1 MEKYACKTK
10 IISGAGTVSTLKELG
25 AKRLFLVS
33 DPFFE
38 KNGTAE
44 SIAAG
49 AGAEALHIYSGVTP
63 DPTVEQV
70 AKGTAILKSF
80 APDTVVA
87 LGGGS
92 AMDCCKAMVFFSGL
106 TVRFVAIPTTSGSG
120 SEVTDFAILTHG
132 GIKHPLIDERLC
144 PDVAILDSDLLKG
157 LPPKL
162 IADTGFD
169 VLSHALEGFVAE
181 NAGAVTDA
189 LALDSF
195 SAAVQA
201 LPLSYGGNLVAR
213 QRMHTASTMAGMAFT
228 QAGLG
233 LCHAMSHTIGGM
245 FHLPH
250 GRLNAILLPA
260 VVSTNAPV
268 AWAKYARIARAAGFG
283 GAADTVAVRNLKNGL
298 IRLRKE
304 LDMPSTLAQ
313 AGLDPREVW
322 RAAGE
327 IVRATLSDP
336 CCKTN
341 PVQVEDFT
349 VRRVLEEVT
358 GRVG

>member
-10 IISGAGTVSTLKELG
+10 IFTGSGAVNALKGLG
-25 AKRLFLVS
+25 GKRMFMVS

-38 KNGTAE
+38 KNGTAQ
-44 SIAAG
+44 SIASKAG
-49 AGAEALHIYSGVTP
+49 LAEYEIYSGVTP

-70 AKGTAILKSF
+70 AKGTAVLKAF

-92 AMDCCKAMVFFSGL
+92 AIDCAKAMVFFSG
-106 TVRFVAIPTTSGSG
+106 VPVQFVAIPTTSGSG
-120 SEVTDFAILTHG
+120 SEVTDFAVLTHG
-132 GIKHPLIDERLC
+132 GIKHPLIDGRLC
-144 PDVAILDSDLLKG
+144 PDVAILDSDLLKA

-169 VLSHALEGFVAE
+169 VLSHALEGLIAT
-181 NAGAVTDA
+181 NAGAITDA
-189 LALDSF
+189 LARESF

-201 LPLSYGGNLVAR
+201 LPLSYRGNLNAR
-213 QRMHTASTMAGMAFT
+213 EKMHTASTMAGMAFS

-233 LCHAMSHTIGGM
+233 LCHAMSHTLGGM

-260 VVSTNAPV
+260 VVGINAS
-268 AWAKYARIARAAGFG
+268 AASGKLACLARASGFG

-298 IRLRKE
+298 IRLRRE
-304 LDMPSTLAQ
+304 LDMPGTLAQ

-322 RAAGE
+322 RAAGD
-327 IVRATLSDP
+327 IVKGTLQDP
-336 CCKTN
+336 CCQTN

-349 VRRVLEEVT
+349 VRRALEEVT
-358 GRVG
+358 GRV